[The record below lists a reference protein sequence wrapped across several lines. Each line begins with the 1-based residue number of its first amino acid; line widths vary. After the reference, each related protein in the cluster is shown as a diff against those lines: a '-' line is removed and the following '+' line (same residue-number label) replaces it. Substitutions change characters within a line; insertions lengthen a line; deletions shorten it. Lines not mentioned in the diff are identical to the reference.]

1 MKKPVLLRAVLL
13 TATVG
18 VICLTLAGCDPRPPS
33 PVNVDA
39 PQLASSLKWV
49 GCCAVASSALGAIA
63 LIIASR
69 NRNRRK

>member
-1 MKKPVLLRAVLL
+1 MKITLLM
-13 TATVG
+13 TAIAG
-18 VICLTLAGCDPRPPS
+18 MISLTLAGCDPSPPS

-49 GCCAVASSALGAIA
+49 GCCAVACSALGGTA
-63 LIIASR
+63 LVIASR